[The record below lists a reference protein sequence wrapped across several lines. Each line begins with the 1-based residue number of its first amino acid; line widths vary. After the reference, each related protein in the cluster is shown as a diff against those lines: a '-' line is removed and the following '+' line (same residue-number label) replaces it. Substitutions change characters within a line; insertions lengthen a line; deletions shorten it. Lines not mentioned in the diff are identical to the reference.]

1 MNIFDNY
8 LQLIIEGVIGF
19 LVLYLIYRINTR
31 KPQLAY
37 YITNMAQFTIAGK
50 TPTMIGT
57 HTIMIQNSS
66 GVKAEEIEI
75 CHTSAPK
82 YFNVYPD
89 IPWTSEET
97 EQGGQIIK
105 FKDLPAKNKITISY
119 LYFITPNFPSYLPQY
134 VRSKD
139 RYIRQ
144 MQSIPTPVYAMWVK
158 VVSYILA
165 FLGFVFLLNLL
176 YELIK
181 IIFKF

>member
-8 LQLIIEGVIGF
+8 LQLITEGVIGF

-37 YITNMAQFTIAGK
+37 YITNMAQFTMAGSP
-50 TPTMIGT
+50 PTTIGT

-75 CHTSAPK
+75 CHTSAPT

-89 IPWTSEET
+89 IPWTSEDT
-97 EQGGQIIK
+97 GQGGQIIK
-105 FKDLPAKNKITISY
+105 FRDLPAKNRIIISY

-134 VRSKD
+134 VRSKVG
-139 RYIRQ
+139 YVTQ
-144 MQSIPTPVYAMWVK
+144 MQSIPTPVYAMWIK
-158 VVSYILA
+158 VVSYILG
-165 FLGFVFLLNLL
+165 FLGFVFVLNLL

-181 IIFKF
+181 MIFKF

>member
-8 LQLIIEGVIGF
+8 LQLIAEGVIGF
-19 LVLYLIYRINTR
+19 LVLYLIYRINSR

-50 TPTMIGT
+50 TPTTIGT
-57 HTIMIQNSS
+57 HTIMIKNSS

-75 CHTSAPK
+75 CHTSAPT

-89 IPWTSEET
+89 IAWTSEET
-97 EQGGQIIK
+97 QQGGQIIK
-105 FKDLPAKNKITISY
+105 FKDLPAKNSIIISY

-134 VRSKD
+134 IRSKD
-139 RYIRQ
+139 GYVTQ
-144 MQSIPTPVYAMWVK
+144 MQSITTPVYAKWIN

-165 FLGFVFLLNLL
+165 FLGFVFVLNLL

-181 IIFKF
+181 MIFKF

>member
-8 LQLIIEGVIGF
+8 PQLITQGVIGF
-19 LVLYLIYRINTR
+19 LVLYLIYRINIR

-37 YITNMAQFTIAGK
+37 YITNMAQFTLAGPPLM
-50 TPTMIGT
+50 TIGT

-66 GVKAEEIEI
+66 GVKADEIEI
-75 CHTSAPK
+75 CHTSAPT
-82 YFNVYPD
+82 YFSVYPD
-89 IPWTSEET
+89 IRWSSEET
-97 EQGGQIIK
+97 QQGGQLIK
-105 FKDLPAKNKITISY
+105 FRDLPAKERIIISY
-119 LYFITPNFPSYLPQY
+119 LYVITPNFPSYLPKY

-139 RYIRQ
+139 KYIRQ
-144 MQSIPTPVYAMWVK
+144 MQSIPTPVYATWMK

-165 FLGFVFLLNLL
+165 FLGFVFILNLL

>member
-8 LQLIIEGVIGF
+8 LQLIVQGVIGF
-19 LVLYLIYRINTR
+19 LILYLIHRINTR

-37 YITNMAQFTIAGK
+37 YITNMAQFTIAGR
-50 TPTMIGT
+50 TPKMIGT

-105 FKDLPAKNKITISY
+105 FKDLPAKDRIIISY
-119 LYFITPNFPSYLPQY
+119 LYFITPNFPSYLPKY

-139 RYIRQ
+139 RYMRH
-144 MQSIPTPVYAMWVK
+144 MQSIPTPVYAAWIK
-158 VVSYILA
+158 VVAGTLM
-165 FLGFVFLLNLL
+165 FLGFVFVLNLL

>member
-8 LQLIIEGVIGF
+8 LQLIAQGVIGF

-37 YITNMAQFTIAGK
+37 YVTNMAQFTLAGK
-50 TPTMIGT
+50 SPVTIGT

-66 GVKAEEIEI
+66 GVKAEDIEI
-75 CHTSAPK
+75 CHTSAPT

-105 FKDLPAKNKITISY
+105 FRDLPAKNRITISY
-119 LYFITPNFPSYLPQY
+119 LYIITPNFPSYLPQY

-139 RYIRQ
+139 GYVIH
-144 MQSIPTPVYAMWVK
+144 MQSIPTPVYATWIK
-158 VVSYILA
+158 VVSYILG
-165 FLGFVFLLNLL
+165 FLGFVFVLNFL
-176 YELIK
+176 YGLIK
-181 IIFKF
+181 MIFKF